1 MLYYSFHLEP
11 MTMLHLKSPQH
22 ILDTLIPA
30 GPPRPQDIDPELV
43 TISRADTNASAAR
56 QMFIQEL
63 MNSNWAEIYHVNIYS
78 PNDIQTTPTFNPN
91 GRGIMIH
98 RIHHSSQES
107 PQEFVR
113 YSFTP
118 GI

>member
-1 MLYYSFHLEP
+1 MLYYSYFHLEP

-30 GPPRPQDIDPELV
+30 GPARPQDIDPELV
-43 TISRADTNASAAR
+43 TISRADTNASAAPR
-56 QMFIQEL
+56 RFIREL
-63 MNSNWAEIYHVNIYS
+63 MNIDWAEIYHVYNYS
-78 PNDIQTTPTFNPN
+78 PNDIQTTSTFNPN
-91 GRGIMIH
+91 GRGMMIH
-98 RIHHSSQES
+98 NIYPSSQS

>member
-30 GPPRPQDIDPELV
+30 GPARPQDIDPELA
-43 TISRADTNASAAR
+43 TIRRAYINASPAR
-56 QMFIQEL
+56 LGFIQEL

-78 PNDIQTTPTFNPN
+78 PNDIQTTHTINPN
-91 GRGIMIH
+91 GRGVMIN
-98 RIHHSSQES
+98 RIYHSSQES
-107 PQEFVR
+107 RQEIVR